1 MNFDDFSFQKFFVLR
16 EGMGGKFEEMAD
28 VVKVAELF
36 ENGELAGE
44 ESPISQKIF
53 KKYIDNTKESRVR
66 VIESVEIL
74 NSKLLI
80 DKIKGI
86 LEFCGNVLKNEGYS
100 LNENDQKTSLL
111 KIKIWEENK
120 FRLYIVKEN
129 AKAQNIEIFL
139 KNGYESF
146 APEKKMIKAQGRVTI
161 PFDNIWKKYG
171 IQYQNLDIFDKN
183 ALFSLIIDS
192 YSLEIF
198 TKG

>member
-1 MNFDDFSFQKFFVLR
+1 MNFDDFSFQKFFKLR
-16 EGMGGKFEEMAD
+16 EGMGGKFEEMTD

-36 ENGELAGE
+36 ENGEVDGE
-44 ESPISQKIF
+44 DSPISQKIF
-53 KKYIDNTKESRVR
+53 KKYIENKEERVSL
-66 VIESVEIL
+66 IESVEIL
-74 NSKLLI
+74 NSKPLI

-100 LNENDQKTSLL
+100 LNENNQKSSLL

-120 FRLYIVKEN
+120 FRLYILKEN
-129 AKAQNIEIFL
+129 VKAQNIEIFL

-146 APEKKMIKAQGRVTI
+146 APEKKMIKAQGRATI

-183 ALFSLIIDS
+183 ALFSIIIDS